1 MGLSLRISKRVVV
14 TDSIETGALTTSN
27 LVADVIGTVGM
38 DVVVV
43 NQAVVVVTGCVVLDV
58 LPGPGG
64 KSKLEGVLFLLYVY
78 VKSHHSPLHSSL
90 AQYQRLPTSIRG
102 L

>member
-1 MGLSLRISKRVVV
+1 MRISKRVVV

-64 KSKLEGVLFLLYVY
+64 KSKLEGVHMMCSFCMYM
-78 VKSHHSPLHSSL
+78 
-90 AQYQRLPTSIRG
+90 
-102 L
+102 

>member
-43 NQAVVVVTGCVVLDV
+43 NQAVVVVTGCVVQDV

-64 KSKLEGVLFLLYVY
+64 KSKLGLEGVHMMCSFCMYM
-78 VKSHHSPLHSSL
+78 
-90 AQYQRLPTSIRG
+90 
-102 L
+102 